1 MCNLYDKSN
10 YVMDVRA
17 LNQALDHV
25 IVLKNAQLDIDG
37 SQEAWLE
44 LKNID
49 MYMKLRA
56 KAKNLKRTSSSWKT
70 LQCLKRLW
78 TTETRR
84 HQTCENWY
92 KKNFS
97 NGRGNLSPKKWSS
110 KKLMAKELNKRE
122 IKINKLVYSG
132 L

>member
-1 MCNLYDKSN
+1 MCNLYDKNN

-17 LNQALDHV
+17 LKQALDHV
-25 IVLKNAQLDIDG
+25 IILKNTQLDIEG

-44 LKNID
+44 LKNKD
-49 MYMKLRA
+49 MHMELRA
-56 KAKNLKRTSSSWKT
+56 KTKNLKRTSSSWKT

-92 KKNFS
+92 KNNFS
-97 NGRGNLSPKKWSS
+97 NGRANLSPKKWSS